1 MSQSQPPTPAAS
13 RDARIVIV
21 DDEALNSQDLASFLR
36 RAGHAHV
43 VAMKTHE
50 VSVQT
55 LREECADLVLLEMVP
70 GDERAL
76 ALLQAMRADR
86 HMRHVPVVTMCTQ
99 DDLNQRL
106 RALALGAVDLLVR
119 PMHGDELQLRLRNAL
134 ATKAYRDQLAHTD
147 PLTGL
152 PNRDLLLLRTD
163 WALRQA
169 IRHFNVGAVLHLGL
183 DRFQDLNNALGAS
196 IGDELLHAVGER
208 LARSLRD
215 SDMLVQHD
223 TTTSPNSPSAAI
235 GIGIGIG
242 TGTGTGSSDH
252 SSALL
257 ARASGDEFSVLLPRI
272 ERAEDAAVVAQRMI
286 SALQAPF
293 EICGHELFVTCRVG
307 MAVFPSDS
315 ADRDTVWQ
323 HAHVAM
329 RSARRGVGGLGGLGI
344 GDAATGC
351 AFQYYSAALHSQ
363 AVHRLTI
370 ERELRQALAQ
380 GELRLHF
387 QPQVDLHTGHICG
400 AEALVRWLHPRRGL
414 LGPGEFIAVAEE
426 TGLIGAIGDWVLR
439 QALAQWV
446 SWAAQGWVLSQIA
459 VNVSGL
465 QLQQAGWIDQVRAA
479 LTETGANPRA
489 LCLELT
495 ETAIIDSH
503 SQVAHSLQ
511 AIRALGVQLALDD
524 FGTGYSSLTYLRRFE
539 IDELKIDRS
548 FIADCDADKDSTSSA
563 AAITAAIVVMARRLG
578 LRVVAEGVETAAQL
592 AFIRAQGA
600 HSFQGYLFSKPLSAP
615 DFTALLNQ
623 PLAAQ
628 RLLHAAAHKPAL
640 AITLNSIAA

>member
-1 MSQSQPPTPAAS
+1 MSLSLASPPSPS
-13 RDARIVIV
+13 GDARIVIV
-21 DDEALNSQDLASFLR
+21 DDEPLNAQDLASFLR

-43 VAMKTHE
+43 VTLKTHD

-55 LREECADLVLLEMVP
+55 LRDECADLVLLEMVP

-99 DDLNQRL
+99 EDLNQRL

-119 PMHGDELQLRLRNAL
+119 PMHGEELQLRLRNAL

-169 IRHFNVGAVLHLGL
+169 VRHFNVGAVLHLGL

-196 IGDELLHAVGER
+196 VGDELLHAVGER

-215 SDMLVQHD
+215 SDMLVHHQ
-223 TTTSPNSPSAAI
+223 TSAGMAE
-235 GIGIGIG
+235 
-242 TGTGTGSSDH
+242 H

-257 ARASGDEFSVLLPRI
+257 ARSSGDEFSVLLPRI
-272 ERAEDAAVVAQRMI
+272 ERPEDAAVVAQRMI
-286 SALQAPF
+286 AALQTPF
-293 EICGHELFVTCRVG
+293 EISGHQLFVTCRVG
-307 MAVFPSDS
+307 MAVFPGDS
-315 ADRDTVWQ
+315 ADRDTVLQ
-323 HAHVAM
+323 HATVAM
-329 RSARRGVGGLGGLGI
+329 RSARRSTAPSDG
-344 GDAATGC
+344 APSC
-351 AFQYYSAALHSQ
+351 AFQYYSASLHRQ
-363 AVHRLTI
+363 AVQRLTI
-370 ERELRQALAQ
+370 DRELRQALAHD
-380 GELRLHF
+380 ELQLHF
-387 QPQVDLHTGHICG
+387 QPQVDLRSGQICG

-439 QALAQWV
+439 HALAQWV
-446 SWAAQGWVLSQIA
+446 TWSAEGFVLPQMA

-465 QLQQAGWIDQVRAA
+465 QLQQPGWIDQVRAA
-479 LTETGANPRA
+479 LADTGANPLA

-495 ETAIIDSH
+495 ETAIIDGQ
-503 SQVAHSLQ
+503 SQVAQSLK

-548 FIADCDADKDSTSSA
+548 FIADCADGSNDAT
-563 AAITAAIVVMARRLG
+563 ITAAIVVMARRLG
-578 LRVVAEGVETAAQL
+578 LRVVAEGVETPAQL
-592 AFIRAQGA
+592 NFIRAQGA
-600 HSFQGYLFSKPLSAP
+600 HSFQGYLFSKPVPAS
-615 DFTALLNQ
+615 DFAALLAD
-623 PLAAQ
+623 PQ
-628 RLLHAAAHKPAL
+628 RLQRLQQGSVAKPATPERAL
-640 AITLNSIAA
+640 PQTA